1 MGPYHHPNPA
11 QMGGYYSYPR
21 SGGMPRQPQMHPAQF
36 AQAQMVRPYQ
46 FNQMAQMP
54 QVPIPMNMPQMGMP
68 MNPSAAQFPA
78 GFMRMPNPG
87 FMQQNVGMQM
97 QQPANSAMA
106 GGGGGLGSATMRSAM
121 GGSVG
126 ATSQSAAGGG
136 PRPGPGTQSAG
147 VQGMGGR
154 GAAPQGAN
162 YSQPTQTAAAAPTQH
177 TMFASAGQTGV
188 EPAGAPSRP
197 MHSYPS
203 QMSATERETQP
214 LTPQML
220 QGATAQE
227 RKRMIGERLFP
238 KIQEVE
244 PRLAGKITGMLL
256 EMENTELLVLL
267 SNKDQLRKKINEA
280 LSVLKEHHK
289 KQSLRNSESQA
300 RQKTGS
306 QGNPSASNRQT
317 SASNT

>member
-1 MGPYHHPNPA
+1 V
-11 QMGGYYSYPR
+11 
-21 SGGMPRQPQMHPAQF
+21 QF
-36 AQAQMVRPYQ
+36 AQAQIRPPYPP
-46 FNQMAQMP
+46 FHPMQMP
-54 QVPIPMNMPQMGMP
+54 QVPLQVPMGQMGMP
-68 MNPSAAQFPA
+68 MNPAGQFGNFP
-78 GFMRMPNPG
+78 GVRVGPG
-87 FMQQNVGMQM
+87 FGGMQSNVGMPL
-97 QQPANSAMA
+97 QQPSNSAAVA
-106 GGGGGLGSATMRSAM
+106 GGAVGSASMRSGI
-121 GGSVG
+121 GGVAPLQNVPGVG
-126 ATSQSAAGGG
+126 QRAALGQ
-136 PRPGPGTQSAG
+136 QSAG
-147 VQGMGGR
+147 VQGMSAR
-154 GAAPQGAN
+154 TGAPGMGAPAN
-162 YSQPTQTAAAAPTQH
+162 YSHPTQPVGAAPTQH
-177 TMFASAGQTGV
+177 NIYASAGQTGV
-188 EPAGAPSRP
+188 EPTGAPSRP

-300 RQKTGS
+300 RQRPSS
-306 QGNPSASNRQT
+306 QGNTSASNRQQT
-317 SASNT
+317 SASNN